1 MVVSNATFGS
11 ATLGGETRSNWPT
24 YTDTNSYQPF
34 TSTVTPDAGGTC
46 TIAYANG
53 NLVQIYRPAKNITLT
68 FNTATYETNGVS
80 YVGVMIYSLT
90 NSISLDYNTC
100 TNDFTGEPVK
110 STTGWTRW
118 LFWRVGNETFKGRQ

>member
-1 MVVSNATFGS
+1 M
-11 ATLGGETRSNWPT
+11 
-24 YTDTNSYQPF
+24 
-34 TSTVTPDAGGTC
+34 PDAGGTC

-53 NLVQIYRPAKNITLT
+53 NLVQIYQPAKNITLT
-68 FNTATYETNGVS
+68 FNTATYATNGVS

-100 TNDFTGEPVK
+100 TNDFTGTPVK